1 MKAAEHYSTP
11 NASRVKMQKS
21 LVLWRQILRKNFTDW
36 EKLADFLELSN
47 EQRQKI
53 LDKKQFGLNLPW
65 RLAQTIAKSTL
76 DDPILKQFLPTA
88 EEAVIASGFQI
99 DPVHDQEYRKE
110 AKFLQ
115 KYPGRA
121 LLICTSA
128 CAMHCRYC
136 FRQNFDYERERGFS
150 KEIELIRQDSTLRE
164 IILSGGDPLSLDD
177 AVLNELL
184 DSIEK
189 IPHVRRIRFH
199 TRFPI
204 GIPERIDEGFLALL
218 KNRRIQL
225 WFVVHVNHP
234 RELDEE
240 VLARLKNVQRLG
252 IPVLNQSVL
261 LKGINDDIA
270 THKQLCEILVDNGIL
285 PYYLHQLDRVQGT
298 AHFEVDQ
305 NDGLQLVK
313 ELSAS
318 LSGYAVPKYVSEI
331 PGRSSKTPL

>member
-1 MKAAEHYSTP
+1 
-11 NASRVKMQKS
+11 MQKAPS
-21 LVLWRQILRKNFTDW
+21 LWRQVLRKNFTDW
-36 EKLADFLELSN
+36 EKLAGFLEFSD

-53 LDKKQFGLNLPW
+53 LKNSKFGLNLPF
-65 RLAQTIAKSTL
+65 RLAQKIAKSTWN
-76 DDPILKQFLPTA
+76 DPILKQFLPA
-88 EEAVIASGFQI
+88 VEESLIISGFQK
-99 DPVHDQEYRKE
+99 DPVNDQEYRRE

-136 FRQNFDYERERGFS
+136 FRQNFDYDREKHGFS
-150 KEIELIRQDSTLRE
+150 KEIELIREDSTLRE

-177 AVLNELL
+177 AVLQGLL
-184 DSIEK
+184 DSIET
-189 IPHVRRIRFH
+189 IPHVNRVRFH

-204 GIPERIDEGFLALL
+204 GIPERLDEGFLALL
-218 KNRRIQL
+218 KNRRVQF

-240 VLARLKNVQRLG
+240 VLAGLKKVQCLG

-261 LKGINDDIA
+261 LNGVNDDIE
-270 THKQLCEILVDNGIL
+270 TQKQLCEILVDNGIL

-305 NDGLQLVK
+305 NQGRQLVK
-313 ELSAS
+313 ELTAR

-331 PGRSSKTPL
+331 PGASSKTPL